1 MKLLTLNFLRF
12 SGAFSILT
20 SILSTSSYKSLKHID
35 FFMEFFDKFYQQT
48 SFFEVIRKILNQGL
62 SPMKKLNVGDVHP
75 LIKLLNVAYFPLD
88 FFHEFGQ
95 VSNFLNKT
103 SHTSAYNSFIS
114 YTDSFVLQILTVPR
128 AGFLLRSL
136 SKPHHTIKSLFQ
148 GFLYQ
153 HFVDPLAD
161 DLDQAFLK
169 TFSKSNNEFLYLL
182 GNSIEIIDSMLR
194 TPNFSLSDHYSLL
207 KLISLSLNFVTPA
220 FLKGLLGY
228 QWSDDKDLWYL
239 RSQFLNILS
248 QDFAERAFVMAL
260 ELGSNQG
267 GFSDKFNPYC
277 TLCLCD
283 IYSTL
288 IMICYRNEETQSS
301 VSRIT
306 SVLALQPELIR
317 KVFSFLDSFYGI
329 QNYLNGKLH
338 RADVRKFLNL
348 MIIYT
353 MGLSNSLFV
362 SDRDD
367 FQEYLSKDFQKMLIK
382 FIKGLI
388 QLLSRRLWLLDSE
401 ASKEPLDENLQYDF
415 LCVHGSRL
423 LQLLYEFNQKI
434 NFLDLKEWSLPEG
447 QVKALVNEVFQ
458 LKFQHIG
465 LLRRLPFS
473 FPFEYRLQILMT
485 VLENE
490 RNQHPE
496 GFQLTIR
503 RENLFEDGF
512 QAFQAVSKTSL
523 KSRLRVFYIDEF
535 GMEEKGV
542 DGGGI
547 FKEFLNDIC
556 KIVFDPAY
564 GLFKIT
570 EQNQQ
575 LYPNPAAKQLLGD
588 DYLEIYSFV
597 GSLVGR
603 ALYDNILI
611 GMMLSP
617 FFLRR
622 WLGKHNFLNEL
633 QSYDPELYNNL
644 KFLKTYKGDAGDL
657 GLNFT
662 IVDSNDNNR
671 EIELIP
677 HGKSISVDNT
687 NKFRYIYLMA
697 NYKLNETTKNQ
708 TNAFLNGLQ
717 KVVPMQYL
725 QFFDEYE
732 LQMVLS
738 GALNALDIEDL
749 KKNVDLKGYSMNE
762 SYMKDFW
769 KILGD
774 FNEADRNLFV
784 KFVTACERPPLLG
797 FAKLTPLFTI
807 QMVNSEGD
815 KKLPT
820 SATCF
825 NKLNLPKYSKK
836 EILKEKLLLA
846 IRSAKG
852 FYLT

>member
-1 MKLLTLNFLRF
+1 
-12 SGAFSILT
+12 
-20 SILSTSSYKSLKHID
+20 
-35 FFMEFFDKFYQQT
+35 
-48 SFFEVIRKILNQGL
+48 
-62 SPMKKLNVGDVHP
+62 
-75 LIKLLNVAYFPLD
+75 
-88 FFHEFGQ
+88 
-95 VSNFLNKT
+95 
-103 SHTSAYNSFIS
+103 
-114 YTDSFVLQILTVPR
+114 
-128 AGFLLRSL
+128 
-136 SKPHHTIKSLFQ
+136 
-148 GFLYQ
+148 
-153 HFVDPLAD
+153 
-161 DLDQAFLK
+161 
-169 TFSKSNNEFLYLL
+169 
-182 GNSIEIIDSMLR
+182 MLR
-194 TPNFSLSDHYSLL
+194 TPDFSLSDHYSLL

-248 QDFAERAFVMAL
+248 QDLAERAFVMAL

-267 GFSDKFNPYC
+267 LGFSDKFNPYC

-317 KVFSFLDSFYGI
+317 KVFSFLDSFYGM

-348 MIIYT
+348 LIIYT

-367 FQEYLSKDFQKMLIK
+367 FQEYLSKDFQKMLVK

-388 QLLSRRLWLLDSE
+388 QLLSRKLWLLDSE

-434 NFLDLKEWSLPEG
+434 NFLDLKEWSLPEA

-570 EQNQQ
+570 DQNQQ
-575 LYPNPAAKQLLGD
+575 LYPNPAARQLLGD
-588 DYLEIYSFV
+588 DYLDIYSIC
-597 GSLVGR
+597 R
-603 ALYDNILI
+603 
-611 GMMLSP
+611 
-617 FFLRR
+617 
-622 WLGKHNFLNEL
+622 
-633 QSYDPELYNNL
+633 
-644 KFLKTYKGDAGDL
+644 KFGWES
-657 GLNFT
+657 
-662 IVDSNDNNR
+662 IV
-671 EIELIP
+671 
-677 HGKSISVDNT
+677 
-687 NKFRYIYLMA
+687 
-697 NYKLNETTKNQ
+697 
-708 TNAFLNGLQ
+708 
-717 KVVPMQYL
+717 
-725 QFFDEYE
+725 
-732 LQMVLS
+732 
-738 GALNALDIEDL
+738 
-749 KKNVDLKGYSMNE
+749 
-762 SYMKDFW
+762 
-769 KILGD
+769 
-774 FNEADRNLFV
+774 
-784 KFVTACERPPLLG
+784 
-797 FAKLTPLFTI
+797 
-807 QMVNSEGD
+807 
-815 KKLPT
+815 
-820 SATCF
+820 
-825 NKLNLPKYSKK
+825 
-836 EILKEKLLLA
+836 
-846 IRSAKG
+846 
-852 FYLT
+852 